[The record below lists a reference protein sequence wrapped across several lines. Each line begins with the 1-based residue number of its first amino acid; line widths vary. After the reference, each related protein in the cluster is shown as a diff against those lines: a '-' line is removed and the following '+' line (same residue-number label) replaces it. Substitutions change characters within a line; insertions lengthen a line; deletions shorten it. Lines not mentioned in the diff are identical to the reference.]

1 MSPPGESPQVDHGQA
16 PGEVRRNGVWCFGLF
31 TASGFG
37 VSSSVVLGW
46 PSATLDRGQVGPR
59 RELGRRNVRRVLNH
73 VVAGHAHVEA
83 EVRVR
88 SGLALDEVV
97 QLIDLLL
104 DIRRESRLAGLRAP
118 RTCHPIAWGGHVAF
132 HLRCWEI
139 DVTGI
144 RAIEHP
150 WNEKWAAARR
160 LTFQR
165 SSALKTVSGCFWGK
179 PRMRVIFSLQ
189 GAYM

>member
-1 MSPPGESPQVDHGQA
+1 MSPPGESPKWIMVRPQVKC
-16 PGEVRRNGVWCFGLF
+16 GEMVSVFGFHHGVWPR
-31 TASGFG
+31 

-46 PSATLDRGQVGPR
+46 SSVTGPRAVGPN
-59 RELGRRNVRRVLNH
+59 ELGRRNVRRVLNH

-165 SSALKTVSGCFWGK
+165 
-179 PRMRVIFSLQ
+179 
-189 GAYM
+189 